1 MTFAEYKQRKDKL
14 TAAIVQWMTTKNP
27 DTDTFDR
34 VTRHMS
40 NTLQIWWNQIEDDG
54 AVLIVNKLMK

>member
-1 MTFAEYKQRKDKL
+1 VTFAEYKQRKDKL
-14 TAAIVQWMTTKNP
+14 TAAIVRWMTTKNP

-34 VTRHMS
+34 VTRRMA
-40 NTLQIWWNQIEDDG
+40 NTLQIWWDRIDGDG